1 MGLMLLF
8 KILNAEFLLVMEYY
22 FIFGITPFFCLFTLL
37 SHILISLM
45 AVRCIIKD
53 PL

>member
-22 FIFGITPFFCLFTLL
+22 FIFGITPFFVCLLCCPTF
-37 SHILISLM
+37 
-45 AVRCIIKD
+45 
-53 PL
+53 